1 MYTLVVGIHLTVC
14 AFLIFIILIQ
24 SSKGA
29 EMGAAFGGST
39 QTLFGSRGAATFL
52 NKLTTVAAIVFMLT
66 SLSLA
71 ILSMNRGSVI
81 SKEIPVR
88 ESPVKQIPGAGPLKE
103 LPPASEGTAKE
114 QSSSAGQSQGQ
125 DNHPLQPAE

>member
-1 MYTLVVGIHLTVC
+1 MYHLLIVIHLIVC
-14 AFLIFIILIQ
+14 FFLIFIILIQ

-29 EMGAAFGGST
+29 ELGAAFGGSN

-71 ILSMNRGSVI
+71 ILSMNRGSII
-81 SKEIPVR
+81 SEDVPV
-88 ESPVKQIPGAGPLKE
+88 SKQLPTKPYTQTTGPLHE
-103 LPPASEGTAKE
+103 EPEG
-114 QSSSAGQSQGQ
+114 QSS
-125 DNHPLQPAE
+125 PLKPAE

>member
-1 MYTLVVGIHLTVC
+1 MYHLLIVIHLIVC
-14 AFLIFIILIQ
+14 FFLIFIILIQ

-29 EMGAAFGGST
+29 ELGAAFGGSN

-71 ILSMNRGSVI
+71 ILSTNRGSVI
-81 SKEIPVR
+81 SEDVPVSKQSTTR
-88 ESPVKQIPGAGPLKE
+88 PYTETSGPLHEEPVKGQQGGSQGIPLK
-103 LPPASEGTAKE
+103 
-114 QSSSAGQSQGQ
+114 
-125 DNHPLQPAE
+125 PAE